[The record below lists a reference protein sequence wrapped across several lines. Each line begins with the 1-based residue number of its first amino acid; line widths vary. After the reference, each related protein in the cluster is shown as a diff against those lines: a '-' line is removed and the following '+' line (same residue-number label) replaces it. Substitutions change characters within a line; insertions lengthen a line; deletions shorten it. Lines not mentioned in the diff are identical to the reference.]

1 MKIRLITT
9 SITGFSTNEGSLTV
23 YFSSEDGSRKFK
35 ALAHPALKVSP
46 HINVPQTL
54 KIAETEDGWKMIQPY
69 PSKEDIASWEEARA
83 KRQASIL
90 EATEADLALL
100 TF

>member
-23 YFSSEDGSRKFK
+23 YFSSEDGSKKFK

-54 KIAETEDGWKMIQPY
+54 KIAETEDGWKMIYPY
-69 PSKEDIASWEEARA
+69 PSKEDIASWEEAKAR
-83 KRQASIL
+83 REASIL

>member
-1 MKIRLITT
+1 MKIRLINS
-9 SITGFSTNEGSLTV
+9 SITGFSTNNGSLTV

-46 HINVPQTL
+46 HINVIQAL
-54 KIAETEDGWKMIQPY
+54 KIAETDDGWKMIQPY
-69 PSKEDIASWEEARA
+69 PSKEDIASYEARQA
-83 KRQASIL
+83 ERQASIL
-90 EATEADLALL
+90 EATEADIKLI

>member
-1 MKIRLITT
+1 MKIRLLTT
-9 SITGFSTNEGSLTV
+9 SITGFSTNEGALTV
-23 YFSSEDGSRKFK
+23 YFLSEDGSRKRH

-46 HINVPQTL
+46 YIGKTQTL

-69 PSKEDIASWEEARA
+69 PSKEDIASYEARQA
-83 KRQASIL
+83 ERQASIL
-90 EATEADLALL
+90 EATEADIALI

>member
-1 MKIRLITT
+1 MKIRLLTT

-23 YFSSEDGSRKFK
+23 YFLSEDGSRKFK

-69 PSKEDIASWEEARA
+69 PSKEDIASWEQAKA
-83 KRQASIL
+83 KREASIL
-90 EATEADLALL
+90 EATEADIKLL

>member
-69 PSKEDIASWEEARA
+69 PTKEDIASWEEARA